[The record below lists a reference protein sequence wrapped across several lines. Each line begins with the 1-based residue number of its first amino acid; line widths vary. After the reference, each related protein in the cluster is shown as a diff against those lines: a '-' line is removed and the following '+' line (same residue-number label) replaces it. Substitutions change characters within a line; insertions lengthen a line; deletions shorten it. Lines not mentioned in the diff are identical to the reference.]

1 MKSVRTTYRTLL
13 DSVVTK
19 TATYSPAAID
29 VALDRYEEIVVTLSI
44 TAADS
49 GGTYDFYLITG
60 TEFGQGS
67 LAEWDLVHFTQQAGT
82 TAHTY
87 VARIRADLLPQTV
100 TTAAPGVPA
109 IDSATLSVA
118 AGATNAPK
126 SLAAGL
132 VRHGAFGNSLRYA
145 LVAAGTVTTG
155 ITYSIQVQARA

>member
-1 MKSVRTTYRTLL
+1 MLANAV
-13 DSVVTK
+13 
-19 TATYSPAAID
+19 TATTSQSP
-29 VALDRYEEIVVTLSI
+29 VALDVRIDRYTELVVTLIVS
-44 TAADS
+44 AADS

-60 TEFGQGS
+60 TESQETV

-118 AGATNAPK
+118 TSATNAPK
-126 SLAAGL
+126 SLAAGS
-132 VRHGAFGNSLRYA
+132 VRHGPFGATLRYA

-155 ITYSIQVQARA
+155 VTYTIHIEARE